1 MTTAQ
6 LKRVLILCTGNSC
19 RSQMA
24 EIIWKNL
31 APDYWQVESAGS
43 APAGFVH
50 PQAIAA
56 LQEIDLPTNNLRS
69 KHLDEFQG
77 QKIDLVVT
85 VCDNAQ
91 NNCPT
96 FPAAEMLHWPFDD
109 PADATGSSEEIAQSF
124 RQVRDQ
130 IREAIQSYLTQQS
143 FTLEFDAPTA
153 NEAAQLI
160 ALSLTEDVGSADI
173 GIGIDCTTDAL
184 VPHGACAEAGFVSRE
199 QGTVAGTAVAKLA
212 IANHATN
219 VTLDVLIED
228 GQPVKPG
235 QTIAIIKGSAHEI
248 LTLERTCLNFM
259 CRLSGIASLAS
270 KFSSRVADTSAQIL
284 DTRKTT
290 PGWRRLEKYAVACGG
305 GTNHR
310 MGLFDA
316 VMIKDNHLAFF
327 KTQVDSE
334 AEIISQAVK
343 QTRQWIIQ
351 HANQLPAGEDTRIYL
366 EVDSLNQFQQALSTS
381 ADVVLLD
388 NMNNEQLRQAV
399 EMRAAAGSSVLLE
412 ASGGVNLDT
421 VRGIAE
427 TGIDRISIGALTHS
441 ATNFD
446 IGLDWRTRS
455 VNSTLMNH

>member
-1 MTTAQ
+1 
-6 LKRVLILCTGNSC
+6 
-19 RSQMA
+19 MA
-24 EIIWKNL
+24 EVIWKNL
-31 APDYWQVESAGS
+31 APDSWQVESAGS
-43 APAGFVH
+43 APTGFVH

-56 LQEIDLPTNNLRS
+56 LQEINLPTDRLRS
-69 KHLDEFQG
+69 KHLDEFHDQNF
-77 QKIDLVVT
+77 DLVVT

-96 FPAAEMLHWPFDD
+96 FPAAKMLHWPFND
-109 PADATGSSEEIAQSF
+109 PADATGTSEQIAQSF
-124 RQVRDQ
+124 RQVRDR
-130 IREAIQSYLTQQS
+130 IRDAIHS
-143 FTLEFDAPTA
+143 FLNQPLPAIAFDDSTA
-153 NEAAQLI
+153 NDAAQLI
-160 ALSLTEDVGSADI
+160 TLSLTEDVGSADI
-173 GIGIDCTTDAL
+173 GVGIDCTTDAL
-184 VPHGACAEAGFVSRE
+184 VPHEASAEAGFVSRE
-199 QGTVAGTAVAKLA
+199 RGVVAGIAVAKLA

-219 VTLDVLIED
+219 VTLDVLIKD
-228 GQPVKPG
+228 GQPVEPG

-259 CRLSGIASLAS
+259 CRLSGIASLA
-270 KFSSRVADTSAQIL
+270 KEFSSRVAGTSAKIL

-310 MGLFDA
+310 MGLYDA

-334 AEIISQAVK
+334 AEIISQAVI
-343 QTRQWIIQ
+343 QSRYWIQQ
-351 HANQLPAGEDTRIYL
+351 HANQLPDGEDTRIYL
-366 EVDSLNQFQQALSTS
+366 EVDSLEQFQQALSTS

-388 NMNNEQLRQAV
+388 NMTNEQLRQAV
-399 EMRAAAGSSVLLE
+399 NMRAAAGSTVLLE

-421 VRGIAE
+421 VQGIAE

-446 IGLDWRTRS
+446 IGLDWRSRT
-455 VNSTLMNH
+455 N